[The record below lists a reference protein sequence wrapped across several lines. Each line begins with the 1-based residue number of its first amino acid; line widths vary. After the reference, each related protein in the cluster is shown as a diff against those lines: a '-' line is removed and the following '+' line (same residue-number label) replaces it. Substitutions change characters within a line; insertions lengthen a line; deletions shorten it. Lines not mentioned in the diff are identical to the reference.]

1 MKTVLC
7 LLIICL
13 TFIAIVKMFIKD
25 KEHDLEI
32 KIGKSYFNIRKHDR
46 E

>member
-1 MKTVLC
+1 MKTAIC

-13 TFIAIVKMFIKD
+13 TFIIIVKIFVKD
-25 KEHDLEI
+25 NKHDLEI
-32 KIGKSYFNIRKHDR
+32 KIGKSYFNIKKHDR